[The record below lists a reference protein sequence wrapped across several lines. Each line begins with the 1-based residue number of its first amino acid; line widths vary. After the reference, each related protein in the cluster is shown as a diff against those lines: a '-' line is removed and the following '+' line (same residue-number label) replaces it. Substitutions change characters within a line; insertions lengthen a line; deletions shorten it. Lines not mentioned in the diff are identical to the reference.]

1 MRISTSWS
9 HQLSVNSMLDQQSK
23 LSDIQLKL
31 SSGKKYLNP
40 SENPVA
46 ATSLIDL
53 NQNIKE
59 NQQYQ
64 VNIGAARQRLGLEE
78 SSISNATE
86 VVQKIREL
94 TVQGLND
101 SNTQTN
107 RQQIANEIDELNKQ
121 LMGIANTQ
129 NANGEYIFSGYAS
142 DKPAFTQSNNF
153 QTFAKGDPSTS
164 QREIAIG
171 PNGRTVTDG
180 DDGEAVFGAIDPAA
194 PPLTPGSNSS
204 INVFQAIAQLSS
216 DLKANTPNRLSLDD
230 LDKTL
235 VRMDTV
241 RASTGAR
248 LKALDDQ
255 ENLNADYILANK
267 STASDIG
274 DLDYADALSKFNQ
287 QQISLQAAQQAFTK
301 VQNLSLFNYI
311 S

>member
-1 MRISTSWS
+1 MRISTSWTN
-9 HQLSVNSMLDQQSK
+9 QLGLNAMLDQQSK
-23 LSDIQLKL
+23 LSETQLKL
-31 SSGKKYLNP
+31 STGKKYLTP

-53 NQNIKE
+53 HQNIKE

-64 VNIGAARQRLGLEE
+64 INIGTARQRLGLEE
-78 SSISNATE
+78 SSISNATDI
-86 VVQKIREL
+86 VQKIREL

-101 SNTQTN
+101 SNTKTN
-107 RQQIANEIDELNKQ
+107 RLQIANEIDELNKQ
-121 LMGIANTQ
+121 LLGIANTQ
-129 NANGEYIFSGYAS
+129 NANGEYIFSGFAS
-142 DKPAFTQSNNF
+142 DKPAFTHNNNF
-153 QTFAKGDPSTS
+153 QDFAKGDPDNS

-180 DDGEAVFGAIDPAA
+180 DDGESVFGTIDPTF
-194 PPLTPGSNSS
+194 PPITPGINSN
-204 INVFQAIAQLSS
+204 INVFQAITQLSS
-216 DLKANTPNRLSLDD
+216 DMKANAPNRFSLDD
-230 LDKTL
+230 LDNAL
-235 VRMDTV
+235 VRLDTV

-255 ENLNADYILANK
+255 EKLNADYILDNK

-274 DLDYADALSKFNQ
+274 DLDYAEALSKFNL
-287 QQISLQAAQQAFTK
+287 QQISLQAAQQAFIK